1 MACEMLDRLVN
12 KKSRLLASTLLTE
25 QRNESSLAGRRI
37 LTRPLARRCFVAA
50 MVDQIVRDLE
60 CQPDVPRI
68 AAIGCARVT
77 VQFGHDARRLNRIFD
92 ERAGFQLLEPG

>member
-1 MACEMLDRLVN
+1 MACEMLDRLVD

-25 QRNESSLAGRRI
+25 QRNESSLAGGRA

-50 MVDQIVRDLE
+50 MVDQIVGDLK

-77 VQFGHDARRLNRIFD
+77 VQLGRDARRLNRISD
-92 ERAGFQLLEPG
+92 ARARFQLLAP